1 MVAAGQKFGVDG
13 RSSSGG
19 SYFDATD
26 NNESFPGVPYTKE
39 DFNDYRCIRDIE
51 DIDYESRAENVSVGN
66 QLISRDR
73 FIVEQ
78 SKPGLIIYQ
87 VRNCRLVGLVDLDQ
101 SRRSVR
107 MKIVGYL
114 NKLIAYGVAGFR
126 YTNVHYPG
134 FVSAAARGES
144 DWKDLATLGPGFGDG
159 NYNDNDALVSIDDHD
174 NQRDDHRYAL
184 NYKDGPIYQVAIA
197 FMLAWPYGYARVMSG
212 FSFLNRDQGPPN
224 LGPFTGYATRSPTFN
239 PRDGTCVRS
248 SGWMCEHRFP
258 SIRQMSRFRASTH
271 GAAASMIVT
280 DTKRIAFARLG
291 KGFFALNAQDD
302 TWNKEFNTTLP
313 AGLYCDHFT
322 GGRLRWRC
330 AEESIRVGRDGI
342 ATLSVSTNKP
352 IAISL
357 ASRIGRPPRPVL
369 LDLYGYRLTVV
380 LMKKKTALGENL
392 FIRGGNPRRG
402 ECLYGPYQQKEDP
415 CAIPIMHRTTV
426 PSMYSEYSAWSQ
438 GDLYLD
444 FEGEEL
450 GQGTHFGK
458 PSSGTPLVYST
469 NRPNS
474 TSYQQ
479 YNRFGDDYWMVTLLM
494 DCSKTDKGWFELK
507 GYNPPHENWEPDI
520 KQSKCG
526 GVYKSSA
533 PSSSK
538 NHVAKCGAVN
548 VFKWGRGDGCI
559 INDI

>member
-1 MVAAGQKFGVDG
+1 M
-13 RSSSGG
+13 
-19 SYFDATD
+19 
-26 NNESFPGVPYTKE
+26 
-39 DFNDYRCIRDIE
+39 
-51 DIDYESRAENVSVGN
+51 
-66 QLISRDR
+66 
-73 FIVEQ
+73 
-78 SKPGLIIYQ
+78 
-87 VRNCRLVGLVDLDQ
+87 
-101 SRRSVR
+101 
-107 MKIVGYL
+107 
-114 NKLIAYGVAGFR
+114 
-126 YTNVHYPG
+126 
-134 FVSAAARGES
+134 
-144 DWKDLATLGPGFGDG
+144 
-159 NYNDNDALVSIDDHD
+159 
-174 NQRDDHRYAL
+174 
-184 NYKDGPIYQVAIA
+184 
-197 FMLAWPYGYARVMSG
+197 
-212 FSFLNRDQGPPN
+212 
-224 LGPFTGYATRSPTFN
+224 
-239 PRDGTCVRS
+239 
-248 SGWMCEHRFP
+248 
-258 SIRQMSRFRASTH
+258 
-271 GAAASMIVT
+271 
-280 DTKRIAFARLG
+280 
-291 KGFFALNAQDD
+291 
-302 TWNKEFNTTLP
+302 
-313 AGLYCDHFT
+313 
-322 GGRLRWRC
+322 
-330 AEESIRVGRDGI
+330 
-342 ATLSVSTNKP
+342 
-352 IAISL
+352 
-357 ASRIGRPPRPVL
+357 L

-402 ECLYGPYQQKEDP
+402 ECLYGPHQQKEDP

-469 NRPNS
+469 NRLNS

-548 VFKWGRGDGCI
+548 VFEWGRGDGCI